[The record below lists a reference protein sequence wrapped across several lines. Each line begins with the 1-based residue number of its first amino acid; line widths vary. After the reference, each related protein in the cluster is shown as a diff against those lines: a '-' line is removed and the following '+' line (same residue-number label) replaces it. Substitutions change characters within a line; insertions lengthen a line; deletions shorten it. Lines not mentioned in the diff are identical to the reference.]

1 MEEEEAADPR
11 RRPAGLLCEGATRW
25 LGVWLDSVF
34 ALVDNRRRRKN
45 RARQA
50 EARICRLDNKN
61 GILPTSAR
69 NSQTS
74 NIQSTML
81 CSAELAWWGKKT
93 KQIENEHPP
102 GH

>member
-11 RRPAGLLCEGATRW
+11 RRLAGLCEGATRW

-34 ALVDNRRRRKN
+34 ALVDNRHRRKN
-45 RARQA
+45 RARLA
-50 EARICRLDNKN
+50 ETRICRLDNQN

-81 CSAELAWWGKKT
+81 YSAELAWQGKKT
-93 KQIENEHPP
+93 KQIENEYPP
-102 GH
+102 DH